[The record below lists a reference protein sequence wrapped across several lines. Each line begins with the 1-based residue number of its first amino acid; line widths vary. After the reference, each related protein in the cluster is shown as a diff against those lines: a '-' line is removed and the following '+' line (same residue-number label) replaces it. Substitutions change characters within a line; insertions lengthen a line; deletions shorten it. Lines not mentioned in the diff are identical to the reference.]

1 MTLTVITPPS
11 EEALPLAAAKAF
23 LRVGHDGEDTLIADL
38 IAGAGARLEEAS
50 GLALVT
56 RTLRRTFHAWP
67 SALYRRGIAL
77 RPGPV
82 TALTAV
88 RLVDAEDEATD
99 ITAHFAQAGSRLCL
113 KPGSTAP
120 MLAGGSRAEV
130 EFTAG
135 FGAAADI
142 PDDLVHALKL
152 ILLDAYRRNGEAGLP
167 DEAPASAGGRSSPG
181 CR

>member
-1 MTLTVITPPS
+1 MTLTVITPPG

-23 LRVGHDGEDTLIADL
+23 LRVGHDGEDALIADL
-38 IAGAGARLEEAS
+38 IAGARARPEEAS
-50 GLALVT
+50 GMALVT
-56 RTLRRTFHAWP
+56 RTLRRTFHVWP
-67 SALYRRGIAL
+67 SALYRRGIVL

-99 ITAHFAQAGSRLCL
+99 VTARFILAGSRVCL
-113 KPGSTAP
+113 KPGSSMP
-120 MLAGGSRAEV
+120 IIVSGSRAEV
-130 EFTAG
+130 DFAAG
-135 FGAAADI
+135 FGAATDI

-167 DEAPASAGGRSSPG
+167 DEAAAIIAAR
-181 CR
+181 REVLL